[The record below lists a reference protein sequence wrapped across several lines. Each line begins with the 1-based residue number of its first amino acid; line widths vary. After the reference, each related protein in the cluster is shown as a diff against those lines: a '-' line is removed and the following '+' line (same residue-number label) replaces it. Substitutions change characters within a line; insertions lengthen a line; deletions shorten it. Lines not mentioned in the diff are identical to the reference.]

1 MATTATAEEVLAQLI
16 RLLVQFPE
24 RVTSVTVSTA
34 LGETIQIF
42 VDKADLGSVIGRGG
56 RTARSL
62 RILLAAI
69 SARAESRLMLDIV
82 ANPG

>member
-69 SARAESRLMLDIV
+69 SARAKSRLMLDIV

>member
-42 VDKADLGSVIGRGG
+42 VDKADLGSVIGGGG

>member
-1 MATTATAEEVLAQLI
+1 MAATATAEEVLAQLI

-34 LGETIQIF
+34 LGQTIRIF
-42 VDKADLGSVIGRGG
+42 VDKSDLGSVIGKGG

-62 RILLAAI
+62 RILLNAI
-69 SARAESRLMLDIV
+69 SSRGGCRLMLDI
-82 ANPG
+82 AADPG